1 MKNKT
6 LTILHITDM
15 KKYIMLLVLLAAGVT
30 AQAQILVKVNG
41 EKVAFEDDKLVRITA
56 NENDIC
62 FMTES
67 KNRLYFDIREL
78 DALYFAETPTSVEEL
93 PAGQTAIVYDEQNDV
108 IYVVNGEENATL
120 ELYTAGAV
128 LAKSEKGHT
137 LSLKGLA
144 PGLYIVSYNNRI
156 NAKILRK

>member
-1 MKNKT
+1 
-6 LTILHITDM
+6 M
-15 KKYIMLLVLLAAGVT
+15 KKYIMLLVLLAAGIT

-41 EKVAFEDDKLVRITA
+41 ETLNFNEDKLKVITA
-56 NENDIC
+56 DYNTVTFSTENRNY
-62 FMTES
+62 S
-67 KNRLYFDIREL
+67 FDIRDL
-78 DALYFAETPTSVEEL
+78 DALYFAETPSSVEAL

-128 LAKSEKGHT
+128 LVKSEKGNVM
-137 LSLKGLA
+137 SLKGVA

>member
-1 MKNKT
+1 
-6 LTILHITDM
+6 
-15 KKYIMLLVLLAAGVT
+15 MLLVLLAAGVT

-41 EKVAFEDDKLVRITA
+41 ETLNFNEDKLKVITA
-56 NENDIC
+56 DYNTVTFSTENRNY
-62 FMTES
+62 S
-67 KNRLYFDIREL
+67 FDIRDL

-108 IYVVNGEENATL
+108 IYVVNGEENAKL
-120 ELYTAGAV
+120 ELYTVGAV
-128 LAKSEKGHT
+128 LVKSEKGNVM
-137 LSLKGLA
+137 SLKGVA

>member
-1 MKNKT
+1 
-6 LTILHITDM
+6 
-15 KKYIMLLVLLAAGVT
+15 MLLVLLAAGIT

-41 EKVAFEDDKLVRITA
+41 ETLNFNEDKLKVITA
-56 NENDIC
+56 DYNTVTFSTENRNY
-62 FMTES
+62 S
-67 KNRLYFDIREL
+67 FDIRDL
-78 DALYFAETPTSVEEL
+78 DALYFAETPSSVEAL
-93 PAGQTAIVYDEQNDV
+93 PEGQTAIVYDEQNDV

-137 LSLKGLA
+137 LNLKGLA

>member
-1 MKNKT
+1 
-6 LTILHITDM
+6 
-15 KKYIMLLVLLAAGVT
+15 MLLVLLAAGIT

-41 EKVAFEDDKLVRITA
+41 ETLNFNEDKLKVITA
-56 NENDIC
+56 DYNTVTFSTENRNY
-62 FMTES
+62 S
-67 KNRLYFDIREL
+67 FDIREL
-78 DALYFAETPTSVEEL
+78 DALYFAETPSSVEAL
-93 PAGQTAIVYDEQNDV
+93 PEGQTAIVYDEQNDV

-137 LSLKGLA
+137 LNLKGLA

-156 NAKILRK
+156 NVKILRK

>member
-1 MKNKT
+1 
-6 LTILHITDM
+6 
-15 KKYIMLLVLLAAGVT
+15 MLLVLLAAGVT

-41 EKVAFEDDKLVRITA
+41 ETLNFNEDKLKVITA
-56 NENDIC
+56 DYNTVTFSTENRNY
-62 FMTES
+62 S
-67 KNRLYFDIREL
+67 FDIRDL
-78 DALYFAETPTSVEEL
+78 DALYFAETPSSVEAL
-93 PAGQTAIVYDEQNDV
+93 PEGQTAIVYDEQNDV
-108 IYVVNGEENATL
+108 VYVVNGEENATL

-137 LSLKGLA
+137 LNLKGLA

>member
-1 MKNKT
+1 
-6 LTILHITDM
+6 M

-41 EKVAFEDDKLVRITA
+41 EKVTFEDDKLVRIIA

-67 KNRLYFDIREL
+67 ENRMYFDIREL
-78 DALYFAETPTSVEEL
+78 DALYFAETPSSVEAL
-93 PAGQTAIVYDEQNDV
+93 PEGQTAIVYDEQNDV
-108 IYVVNGEENATL
+108 IYVVNGEENAKL
-120 ELYTAGAV
+120 ELYTVGAV
-128 LAKSEKGHT
+128 LVKSEKGNVM
-137 LSLKGLA
+137 SLKGVA

>member
-1 MKNKT
+1 
-6 LTILHITDM
+6 
-15 KKYIMLLVLLAAGVT
+15 MLLLLLVAGVA

-56 NENDIC
+56 NENEIC
-62 FMTES
+62 FTTEGY
-67 KNRLYFDIREL
+67 NHTYFDIRDL
-78 DALYFAETPTSVEEL
+78 DALYFAETPSSIEKL
-93 PAGQTAIVYDEQNDV
+93 SAGQVAVVYDEQNDV
-108 IYVVNGEENATL
+108 VYVVNGEENATL

-128 LAKSEKGHT
+128 LVKSEKGNT
-137 LSLKGLA
+137 LNLKGIA

>member
-1 MKNKT
+1 
-6 LTILHITDM
+6 M

-41 EKVAFEDDKLVRITA
+41 ETLNFNEDKLKVITA
-56 NENDIC
+56 DYNTVTFSTENRNY
-62 FMTES
+62 S
-67 KNRLYFDIREL
+67 FDIRDL
-78 DALYFAETPTSVEEL
+78 DALYFAETPSSVEAL
-93 PAGQTAIVYDEQNDV
+93 PEGQTAIVYDEQNDV
-108 IYVVNGEENATL
+108 VYVVNGEENATL

-137 LSLKGLA
+137 LNLKGLA

-156 NAKILRK
+156 NVKILRK

>member
-1 MKNKT
+1 
-6 LTILHITDM
+6 M

-41 EKVAFEDDKLVRITA
+41 ETLNFNEDKLKVITA
-56 NENDIC
+56 DYNTVTFSTENRNY
-62 FMTES
+62 S
-67 KNRLYFDIREL
+67 FDIRDL
-78 DALYFAETPTSVEEL
+78 DALYFAETPSSVEAL
-93 PAGQTAIVYDEQNDV
+93 PEGQTAIVYDEQNDV

-137 LSLKGLA
+137 LNLKGLA

>member
-1 MKNKT
+1 
-6 LTILHITDM
+6 
-15 KKYIMLLVLLAAGVT
+15 MLLVLLAAGIT

-41 EKVAFEDDKLVRITA
+41 ETIDFNGDKLQTITA
-56 NENDIC
+56 SYNVINFDTENDRY
-62 FMTES
+62 S
-67 KNRLYFDIREL
+67 FDIREL
-78 DALYFAETPTSVEEL
+78 DALYFAETPSSVDEL

-108 IYVVNGEENATL
+108 VYVVNGEENATL
-120 ELYTAGAV
+120 ELYTTGAV

-137 LSLKGLA
+137 LNLKGLA

>member
-1 MKNKT
+1 
-6 LTILHITDM
+6 M
-15 KKYIMLLVLLAAGVT
+15 KKYIMLLLLLVAGVA

-56 NENDIC
+56 NENEIC
-62 FMTES
+62 FTTEGY
-67 KNRLYFDIREL
+67 NHTYFDIRDL
-78 DALYFAETPTSVEEL
+78 DALYFAETPSSIEKL
-93 PAGQTAIVYDEQNDV
+93 SAGQVAVVYDEQNDV
-108 IYVVNGEENATL
+108 VYVVNGEENATL

-128 LAKSEKGHT
+128 LVKSEKGNT
-137 LSLKGLA
+137 LNLKGIA

>member
-1 MKNKT
+1 
-6 LTILHITDM
+6 
-15 KKYIMLLVLLAAGVT
+15 MLLVLLAAGVT

-41 EKVAFEDDKLVRITA
+41 ETLNFNEDKLKVITA
-56 NENDIC
+56 DYNTVTFSTENRNY
-62 FMTES
+62 S
-67 KNRLYFDIREL
+67 FDIRDL
-78 DALYFAETPTSVEEL
+78 DALYFAETPSSVEAL
-93 PAGQTAIVYDEQNDV
+93 PEGQTAIVYDEQNDV

-137 LSLKGLA
+137 LNLKGLA

>member
-1 MKNKT
+1 
-6 LTILHITDM
+6 M

-41 EKVAFEDDKLVRITA
+41 ETLNFNEDKLKVITA
-56 NENDIC
+56 DYNTVTFSTENRNY
-62 FMTES
+62 S
-67 KNRLYFDIREL
+67 FDIRDL
-78 DALYFAETPTSVEEL
+78 DALYFAETPSSVEAL
-93 PAGQTAIVYDEQNDV
+93 PEGQTAIVYDEQNDV
-108 IYVVNGEENATL
+108 VYVVNGEENATL

-137 LSLKGLA
+137 LNLKGLA

>member
-1 MKNKT
+1 
-6 LTILHITDM
+6 M

-41 EKVAFEDDKLVRITA
+41 ETLNFNEDKLKVITA
-56 NENDIC
+56 DYNTVTFSTENRNY
-62 FMTES
+62 S
-67 KNRLYFDIREL
+67 FDIRDL
-78 DALYFAETPTSVEEL
+78 DALYFAETPSSVEAL
-93 PAGQTAIVYDEQNDV
+93 PEGQTAIVYDEQNDV

-137 LSLKGLA
+137 LNLKGLA

-156 NAKILRK
+156 NVKILRK

>member
-1 MKNKT
+1 
-6 LTILHITDM
+6 
-15 KKYIMLLVLLAAGVT
+15 MLLLLLVAGVT

-56 NENDIC
+56 NENEIC
-62 FMTES
+62 FTT
-67 KNRLYFDIREL
+67 KGYNHTYFDIRDL
-78 DALYFAETPTSVEEL
+78 DALYFAETPSSIEKL
-93 PAGQTAIVYDEQNDV
+93 SAGQVAVVYDEQNDV
-108 IYVVNGEENATL
+108 VYVVNGEENATL

-128 LAKSEKGHT
+128 LVKSEKGNT
-137 LSLKGLA
+137 LNLKGIA

>member
-1 MKNKT
+1 
-6 LTILHITDM
+6 M
-15 KKYIMLLVLLAAGVT
+15 KKNIMLLVLLAAGVT

-41 EKVAFEDDKLVRITA
+41 EKVAFEDDKLVRIIA

-67 KNRLYFDIREL
+67 ENRMYFDIREL
-78 DALYFAETPTSVEEL
+78 DALYFAETPSSVEAL
-93 PAGQTAIVYDEQNDV
+93 PEGQTAIVYDEQNDV

-137 LSLKGLA
+137 LNLKGLA